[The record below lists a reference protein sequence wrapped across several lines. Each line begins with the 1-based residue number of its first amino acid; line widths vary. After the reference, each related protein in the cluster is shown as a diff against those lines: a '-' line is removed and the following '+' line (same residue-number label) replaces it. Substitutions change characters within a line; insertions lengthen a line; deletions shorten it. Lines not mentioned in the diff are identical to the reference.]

1 MAQGERI
8 TYSVHERD
16 YVDKIEKA
24 YSYASKKLLTVLLDE
39 YDLMKRLESVKHYL
53 LMDKVR
59 LNAETSFNP

>member
-1 MAQGERI
+1 MVQGERI

-24 YSYASKKLLTVLLDE
+24 YSYASKKLLTLLLDE

-59 LNAETSFNP
+59 LGCEVLHDA